1 MRTIIHVCKRFCS
14 STSKILIIILV
25 SLFFSSCLTSATQ
38 ASKITKDKTFPIK
51 KTHVQGATLT
61 RQYYVYTDW
70 TRGTSTFSVTRCDRP
85 SGKNCKSTSDF
96 HIGKPASMYHVWG
109 TNYVQ
114 AITSEAANMAC
125 IDLSTMKET
134 SQSNCGPKLKSTG
147 LNKEHG
153 GGDVKDWRQGWTQ
166 YGNIFLRGYGINS
179 GDCHIWLFT
188 SRNGNPPKD
197 WSIPTSGE
205 VEDVMVDGDTGTVWF
220 AMIQGAQTVT
230 YYKVDQ
236 SVFSQW
242 VKPGA
247 AGGGGGTYVDPTSD
261 PDNFY
266 DDSAVEVR
274 DETRQ
279 HETATSSYDGSVDTN
294 FFGPLQD
301 DNEGCG
307 VYMVLNT
314 TIDIL
319 TYGIAIAA
327 TIGIA
332 ISGIVYLNAKG
343 DQQRTLKAKRRIYEI
358 VIGLTAYAVLYSALN
373 FLLPGGNFNSDK
385 TCEKA
390 SETSNAVAGWHHDD
404 SDGSDSGSTS
414 GKKSKAQTTKEK
426 TEAAKQAAED
436 AKLGTSTAG
445 RKLMT
450 AAEELAG
457 KLEAN
462 KFVYSK
468 KNQSTY
474 AKALKKDKHV
484 DCAKY
489 VSWAMQSAGLLKSGK
504 TFYLRNGVIK
514 GSGKSAVTN
523 NSKLKITKVS
533 DNVANLVKK
542 GKLVPGDII
551 GPDYLHTLIYQGKRD
566 GKYYYYSVG
575 KGTTKKG
582 IMNKKKI
589 TNKTYSQNGKYRI
602 KIIIHP
608 I

>member
-1 MRTIIHVCKRFCS
+1 MKKLMHVCRC
-14 STSKILIIILV
+14 
-25 SLFFSSCLTSATQ
+25 FSSSRKKIFTLTALSILLSIFFTSTTYA
-38 ASKITKDKTFPIK
+38 ASMSKDKTFSIK
-51 KTHVQGATLT
+51 GYSNPVVQGATLT
-61 RQYYVYTDW
+61 RQYYVFTNW
-70 TRGTSTFSVTRCDRP
+70 NRGSSFTVTRCDRP
-85 SGKNCKSTSDF
+85 SGKNCKTSASFDS
-96 HIGKPASMYHVWG
+96 GKPSSMYHVWG

-114 AITSEAANMAC
+114 ATLKQAKGMVC
-125 IDLSTMKET
+125 IDLSTMKKT
-134 SQSNCGPKLKSTG
+134 SDSNCGSVLSSSGLSKS
-147 LNKEHG
+147 
-153 GGDVKDWRQGWTQ
+153 GDDQGQRQGWTK
-166 YGNIFLRGYGINS
+166 YGKYYLRGYGIYS
-179 GDCHIWLFT
+179 GSCYIWLFS
-188 SRNGNPPKD
+188 SRNGNPTKS
-197 WSIPTSGE
+197 WNIPVSGE
-205 VEDVMVDGDTGTVWF
+205 VEDVMVDGDTGIVWV
-220 AMIQGAQTVT
+220 AMYQSAQTVT
-230 YYKVDQ
+230 YYKVDK
-236 SVFSQW
+236 SVFDNWIQ
-242 VKPGA
+242 PGA
-247 AGGGGGTYVDPTSD
+247 AGDGGGGTYIDPTSN

-266 DDSAVEVR
+266 DDSNIEVR
-274 DETRQ
+274 DETKQ

-314 TIDIL
+314 IIDIL

-358 VIGLTAYAVLYSALN
+358 VIGLAAYAVLYFALG

-390 SETSNAVAGWHHDD
+390 SETSNAVAGWRPN
-404 SDGSDSGSTS
+404 SSSDSNSSS
-414 GKKSKAQTTKEK
+414 GKKPNAQSTKEK

-436 AKLGTSTAG
+436 AKNGTSAAG
-445 RKLMT
+445 RRLMT

-504 TFYLRNGVIK
+504 TFYLQKGVIK

-523 NSKLKITKVS
+523 KSKLKITKVN

-551 GPDYLHTLIYQGKRD
+551 GPDYLHTLIYKGKEN

-575 KGTTKKG
+575 TGTTKKG

-589 TNKTYSQNGKYRI
+589 TNKTYGKNGKYRI